1 MPFQSETPA
10 PPPRTV
16 DGALI
21 QSSYTKEDGGIN
33 VTRIMKSLRQSIM
46 VVKYSL
52 HVQSADIAFVYRFLL
67 SFGVHRENYQ
77 IIRIERSARF
87 FVKTR
92 HTE

>member
-1 MPFQSETPA
+1 
-10 PPPRTV
+10 
-16 DGALI
+16 
-21 QSSYTKEDGGIN
+21 
-33 VTRIMKSLRQSIM
+33 M

-87 FVKTR
+87 FVKTG